1 MTCKGGANLSSNVG
15 YQRLNVHD
23 DLFIKCGQIHNS
35 STCLAENRCEEGYQ
49 GLMCKECSPNYYRD
63 FDG

>member
-15 YQRLNVHD
+15 YQRLNVKD

-35 STCLAENRCEEGYQ
+35 STCLAGNRCKEGYQ

>member
-1 MTCKGGANLSSNVG
+1 
-15 YQRLNVHD
+15 
-23 DLFIKCGQIHNS
+23 
-35 STCLAENRCEEGYQ
+35 LAENRCEEGYQ